1 MPKIK
6 KEHVL
11 NLLITSSAICA
22 NELLRILIQGDFISA
37 GLFGALSVAM
47 LIAYLKNGDKE

>member
-11 NLLITSSAICA
+11 NILITSSAICA
-22 NELLRILIQGDFISA
+22 NEILRIFVKGDFISA
-37 GLFGALSVAM
+37 VLFGTLSVAM

>member
-1 MPKIK
+1 MPKVK

-22 NELLRILIQGDFISA
+22 IEILRIFVKGDFISA
-37 GLFGALSVAM
+37 VLFGALSVVM
-47 LIAYLKNGDKE
+47 LITYRKIGDKE